1 MVSEPKIVVVEDD
14 ERLREVIA
22 EALCED
28 GYAVETAANGQ
39 VALELLRHFTPDL
52 LIIDLMM
59 PHMNGEEFTFEV
71 RQIESLESVP
81 IIVVSAAR
89 SGPELSAQIG
99 AVHYLG
105 KPFDLFELT
114 RRVTRLLRPAPTS

>member
-1 MVSEPKIVVVEDD
+1 VSGKIIVVEDD
-14 ERLREVIA
+14 DRLREVIA

-28 GYAVETAANGQ
+28 DYAVETAANGQ
-39 VALELLRHFTPDL
+39 VALELMRRFTPDL

-99 AVHYLG
+99 AVHYLS

-114 RRVTRLLRPAPTS
+114 QRVNRLLRPAPTS